1 MLEQITEALCKQDR
15 VHDWLVRHVR
25 KTSTQYYVI
34 GSRPESRR
42 AVTTEQATV
51 TVMNNHSPGQKGDGL
66 MRGEAEVTILSA
78 DLPCV
83 QERLDQAIF
92 MATLTDNPLYGLPAS
107 SRYPAVDLVDSE
119 IQTRPSQVAEH
130 IVERLTEAVAAEKA
144 VRLSSAEVFV
154 EESHINLQNSRG
166 AGGHLVQTELLFD
179 LVLLASQ
186 GQEEMEAHTAF
197 TRRRATD
204 LDVSVLTHRHAQY
217 ARDALVAGTPETGV
231 FTVVV
236 SDQALVEL
244 LMSSGYS
251 PLVLRS
257 AAQLKYQQVS
267 PWEVG
272 KSIFAEE
279 PSGDP
284 LTVYSNALL
293 PFGTRSCSFDDEGL
307 PGQRVL
313 IIDNGSLSNFWS
325 GQRYAEYLSI
335 PSTGRFGNMEIAAG
349 SVPFESLL
357 KGKGPLYHI
366 VAFSA
371 MSPDPLTGH
380 FVGEIRLGYEIRPGG
395 QARPIKGGSI
405 SGNLFD
411 ALAGAQFSRET
422 AFLGD
427 YDGPRGM
434 RFPKVTVAG
443 K

>member
-1 MLEQITEALCKQDR
+1 MLEQITEALRKQDH
-15 VHDWLVRHVR
+15 VHDWLIRHVR

-42 AVTTEQATV
+42 TVTTEQATV
-51 TVMNNHSPGQKGDGL
+51 TIMNNHPPGQKGNGL
-66 MRGEAEVTILSA
+66 MRGEAEVTILPA
-78 DLPCV
+78 DLPQV
-83 QERLDQAIF
+83 QEKLDQAIF
-92 MATLTDNPLYGLPAS
+92 MATLTDNPLYGLPTS
-107 SRYPAVDLVDSE
+107 SRYPTVDLVDSE
-119 IQTRPSQVAEH
+119 IQTRPRQVAERM
-130 IVERLTEAVAAEKA
+130 VERLTKAVTAEKA

-154 EESHINLQNSRG
+154 EESHITLQNSRG
-166 AGGHLVQTELLFD
+166 ASGHQVQTELLFD
-179 LVLLASQ
+179 FVLLAAHKR
-186 GQEEMEAHTAF
+186 EEMEAHAAF

-204 LDVSVLTHRHAQY
+204 LDVPALTHRHAQY

-231 FTVVV
+231 FPVVV
-236 SDQALVEL
+236 SDQALAEL

-293 PFGTRSCSFDDEGL
+293 PFGTRSGSFDDEGL

-313 IIDNGSLSNFWS
+313 IIDNGSLASFWAE
-325 GQRYAEYLSI
+325 QRYAEYLSI
-335 PSTGRFGNMEIAAG
+335 PATGRFANMEIAAG

-357 KGKGPLYHI
+357 NGKGPLYHI

-380 FVGEIRLGYEIRPGG
+380 FVGEIRLGYEIREG
-395 QARPIKGGSI
+395 QAHPIKGGSI

-411 ALAGAQFSRET
+411 ALARAQFSRET
-422 AFLGD
+422 IFLGD
-427 YDGPRGM
+427 YEGPRAM

>member
-1 MLEQITEALCKQDR
+1 MLEQITEELRKQDH

-42 AVTTEQATV
+42 TVTTEQATV
-51 TVMNNHSPGQKGDGL
+51 TVMNNHSLGQKGNGL
-66 MRGEAEVTILSA
+66 MRGEAEVTILPA
-78 DLPCV
+78 DLPRV
-83 QERLDQAIF
+83 QEKLDQAIF
-92 MATLTDNPLYGLPAS
+92 MATLTDNPIYGLPAS
-107 SRYPAVDLVDSE
+107 SRYPTVDLVDSE
-119 IQTRPSQVAEH
+119 IQTRPKQVAERM
-130 IVERLTEAVAAEKA
+130 VERLTEAVTAEKG

-154 EESHINLQNSRG
+154 EESHITLQNSRG
-166 AGGHLVQTELLFD
+166 ASGHQVQTELLFD
-179 LVLLASQ
+179 IVLLAS
-186 GQEEMEAHTAF
+186 GRQEEMEAHAAF

-204 LDVSVLTHRHAQY
+204 LDVPALTQRHAQY
-217 ARDALVAGTPETGV
+217 ARDALMAGTPETGV
-231 FTVVV
+231 FPVVV
-236 SDQALVEL
+236 SDQALAEL

-257 AAQLKYQQVS
+257 SAQLKYQRVS
-267 PWEVG
+267 PWEIG

-293 PFGTRSCSFDDEGL
+293 PFGTRSGSFDDEGL
-307 PGQRVL
+307 SGQRVM
-313 IIDNGSLSNFWS
+313 IIDTGSLASFWA

-335 PSTGRFGNMEIAAG
+335 PATGRFGNMEIAAG
-349 SVPFESLL
+349 SIPFGDLCDAQ
-357 KGKGPLYHI
+357 GPLYHI

-371 MSPDPLTGH
+371 MDPDPLTGD
-380 FVGEIRLGYEIRPGG
+380 FVGEIRLGYEICGR
-395 QARPIKGGSI
+395 QTRPIKGGSI

-422 AFLGD
+422 VFLGD
-427 YDGPRGM
+427 YEGPRGM